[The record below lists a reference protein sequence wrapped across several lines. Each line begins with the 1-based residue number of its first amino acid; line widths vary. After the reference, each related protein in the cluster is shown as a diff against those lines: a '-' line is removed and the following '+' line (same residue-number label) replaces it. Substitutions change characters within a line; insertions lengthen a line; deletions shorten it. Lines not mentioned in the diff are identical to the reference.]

1 MTIPIENIHS
11 LRKTRNFLREL
22 MDPKKTP
29 GIPRCVRKQ
38 ASSCMRHM
46 IGSYQDEDV
55 LKGILNGKIGGG
67 WYKTPEDCGFEEDT
81 YSWDDY
87 VPEPA
92 YWWDR
97 KVKSPK

>member
-1 MTIPIENIHS
+1 
-11 LRKTRNFLREL
+11 
-22 MDPKKTP
+22 
-29 GIPRCVRKQ
+29 
-38 ASSCMRHM
+38 M

-55 LKGILNGKIGGG
+55 LNGILNGKTGG

>member
-1 MTIPIENIHS
+1 MTIPIEHIHS
-11 LRKTRNFLREL
+11 LRMTRNFLREL

-46 IGSYQDEDV
+46 IMSYQDEDV
-55 LKGILNGKIGGG
+55 LNGILNGKTGG
-67 WYKTPEDCGFEEDT
+67 WYKTPEDCGFKEDT
-81 YSWDDY
+81 YNWDDY

-92 YWWDR
+92 YWWNR
-97 KVKSPK
+97 KTKSPK

>member
-1 MTIPIENIHS
+1 
-11 LRKTRNFLREL
+11 
-22 MDPKKTP
+22 
-29 GIPRCVRKQ
+29 
-38 ASSCMRHM
+38 M

-55 LKGILNGKIGGG
+55 LNGILNGKIGGG

-97 KVKSPK
+97 KARKKKK